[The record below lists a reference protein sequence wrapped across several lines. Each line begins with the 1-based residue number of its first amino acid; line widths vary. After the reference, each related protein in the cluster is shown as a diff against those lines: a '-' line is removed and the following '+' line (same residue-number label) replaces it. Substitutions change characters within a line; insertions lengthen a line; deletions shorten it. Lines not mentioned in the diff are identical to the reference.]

1 VKEVVM
7 ITEQIDLYTII
18 LSVSLVVGGLFIGF
32 IVEKVVLRRLKKLVE
47 KAKSEAGDLLI
58 RAPRGLT
65 TFIFGFIG
73 VYAAVGVFPLEES
86 VRALI
91 GKVLMVVLILLGT
104 VLFSRVAAGLVRM
117 YTSKG
122 EVLPATSIFVNIARV
137 TVLVLGFVI
146 ILQALGVSI
155 TPILTALGVG
165 GLAVAL
171 ALQETL
177 TNLFAGIQ
185 VIASRKI
192 KTGDYIMLESGEK
205 GFVEDITWRNTTMR
219 EYPNNLIVIPNSK
232 IASSIFTNYNMPD
245 SEVSLYVYCGV
256 AYDSDLKK
264 VERVALD
271 EAKKILAEVDG
282 GITDYDPVFR
292 YKDFTDS
299 SIKFLVILRVKEYG
313 AQFEMKHEFIKRLKK
328 RFDKEGIVIPF
339 PIRTVY
345 MEGGKRPRKRP

>member
-1 VKEVVM
+1 M
-7 ITEQIDLYTII
+7 ITEQITLYVMI
-18 LSVSLVVGGLFIGF
+18 LSASLVVGGLIIGF
-32 IVEKVVLRRLKKLVE
+32 IVERIVLRKLKKL
-47 KAKSEAGDLLI
+47 AKKSGSAAADVLVK
-58 RAPRGLT
+58 APRGLT

-73 VYAAVGVFPLEES
+73 VYAAVGVFPFEES

-91 GKVLMVVLILLGT
+91 GKVLTVVLILLGT
-104 VLFSRVAAGLVRM
+104 VLFSRIAAGVVRM
-117 YTSKG
+117 YASKG
-122 EVLPATSIFVNIARV
+122 EVLPTTSIFVNIARGA
-137 TVLVLGFVI
+137 VLVLGFVI

-155 TPILTALGVG
+155 MPIVTALGVG

-177 TNLFAGIQ
+177 SNLFAGIQ

-205 GFVEDITWRNTTMR
+205 GFVEDITWRNTMIR

-245 SEVSLYVYCGV
+245 SEVSLFVYCGV

-264 VERVALD
+264 VEKVALD
-271 EAKKILAEVDG
+271 EAKKILAEFDG
-282 GITDYDPVFR
+282 GVADFEPAFR
-292 YKDFTDS
+292 YQDFSDS
-299 SIKFLVILRVKEYG
+299 SINFMVVLRAKEYG

-345 MEGGKRPRKRP
+345 LDEVKRPRKRS